1 MDRHEQVYVD
11 LVPDPE
17 VHALDNFASRLSQ
30 SEGVTETLTV
40 ILASAVDALPG
51 VDVAG
56 VAVRQADGTVETVAF
71 TNPLA
76 LEVDEAQRE
85 LGQGPAHSLD
95 GDDWRLEI
103 ADFADDP
110 RWPAYGAR
118 VAELGIR
125 SQIAIRLRVNGRR
138 RAVLN
143 LYGREPGAVTGHH
156 DLVEL
161 FVTHSALAIDFGE
174 AIDQLSDALR
184 SRKMIGQALGL
195 VMGQYGMTEE
205 QAFAYVR
212 RISQDRNVKLRDV
225 CVALVAEFD
234 AARRAEA
241 DGKESPAA
249 RLHPGPAAPQ

>member
-1 MDRHEQVYVD
+1 M
-11 LVPDPE
+11 
-17 VHALDNFASRLSQ
+17 
-30 SEGVTETLTV
+30 T
-40 ILASAVDALPG
+40 
-51 VDVAG
+51 
-56 VAVRQADGTVETVAF
+56 VRQADGTVETVAF

-76 LEVDEAQRE
+76 LEVDELQRE
-85 LGQGPAHSLD
+85 LEQGPAYSAEE
-95 GDDWRLEI
+95 DDWRLEI
-103 ADFADDP
+103 ADFADELQ
-110 RWPAYGAR
+110 WPAYGAR

-156 DLVEL
+156 DLIEL

-225 CVALVAEFD
+225 CVALVTEFD
-234 AARRAEA
+234 AGRPAAV
-241 DGKESPAA
+241 DGNERPTAQVHPSPAT
-249 RLHPGPAAPQ
+249 PE

>member
-1 MDRHEQVYVD
+1 M
-11 LVPDPE
+11 
-17 VHALDNFASRLSQ
+17 
-30 SEGVTETLTV
+30 
-40 ILASAVDALPG
+40 
-51 VDVAG
+51 AG
-56 VAVRQADGTVETVAF
+56 IR
-71 TNPLA
+71 
-76 LEVDEAQRE
+76 R
-85 LGQGPAHSLD
+85 
-95 GDDWRLEI
+95 
-103 ADFADDP
+103 
-110 RWPAYGAR
+110 R

-234 AARRAEA
+234 AARRAA
-241 DGKESPAA
+241 VDGNERPTAQAA
-249 RLHPGPAAPQ
+249 RRVPPHQSDLPVAQLRRGPGHGRVVSGGHFEPSSCPGCFGALP

>member
-1 MDRHEQVYVD
+1 M
-11 LVPDPE
+11 
-17 VHALDNFASRLSQ
+17 
-30 SEGVTETLTV
+30 
-40 ILASAVDALPG
+40 
-51 VDVAG
+51 
-56 VAVRQADGTVETVAF
+56 
-71 TNPLA
+71 
-76 LEVDEAQRE
+76 
-85 LGQGPAHSLD
+85 
-95 GDDWRLEI
+95 
-103 ADFADDP
+103 
-110 RWPAYGAR
+110 
-118 VAELGIR
+118 
-125 SQIAIRLRVNGRR
+125 NGRR

-156 DLVEL
+156 DLIEL

-234 AARRAEA
+234 AARRAEV

-249 RLHPGPAAPQ
+249 RLHPSPAAPQ